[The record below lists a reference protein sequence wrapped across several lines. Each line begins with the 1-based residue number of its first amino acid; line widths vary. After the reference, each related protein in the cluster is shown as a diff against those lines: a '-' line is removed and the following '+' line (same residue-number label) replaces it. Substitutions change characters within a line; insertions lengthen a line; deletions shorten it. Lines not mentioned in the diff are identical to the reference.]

1 MSFSDDCKQD
11 KLEKEVAHI
20 CNCEYEYFLNKANVV
35 GICLSYKVK
44 GGFRTNQLCIQ
55 VFVSRKLFSNELN
68 SQDLIPNLYK
78 GIPTDVVQTGI
89 LNSCSL
95 TQKVRPAIGGYIIAN
110 EHEVFAGGTLGCLVS
125 NKNDYYIL
133 SNNHVLAN
141 NNKAP
146 IGTKIIQPSY
156 AYGGRL
162 KTDVVAILSK
172 FIPKKPIGTLRRPT
186 NYADCAIA
194 KVINKSL
201 VTTQIAFI
209 GTPNG
214 TIVPR
219 LNQEVKKVGFK
230 TELTTG
236 KITSIHDII
245 QVGYPDLKKRAL
257 FREQISTTSMSTQ
270 GDSGAVLLDKN
281 NYVVGL
287 IMSSSKTECTCN
299 PIDIVLKQL
308 DVRLVTSK
316 DYY

>member
-1 MSFSDDCKQD
+1 MPIIA
-11 KLEKEVAHI
+11 LI
-20 CNCEYEYFLNKANVV
+20 NVV

-201 VTTQIAFI
+201 VSPRIAFVGI
-209 GTPNG
+209 PQEP
-214 TIVPR
+214 IVPR
-219 LNQEVKKVGFK
+219 LDQSIKKVGYS
-230 TELTTG
+230 TELTSG
-236 KITSIHDII
+236 II
-245 QVGYPDLKKRAL
+245 IGINATAEVHSATTEEKFL
-257 FREQISTTSMSTQ
+257 FKEQIVTTNIGSS
-270 GDSGAVLLDKN
+270 GDSGALLLDPSN
-281 NYVVGL
+281 HTLGL
-287 IMSSSKTECTCN
+287 LMSGCSSRNICN
-299 PIDIVLKQL
+299 PIKYILKEL
-308 DVRLVTSK
+308 DVRIVTS
-316 DYY
+316 